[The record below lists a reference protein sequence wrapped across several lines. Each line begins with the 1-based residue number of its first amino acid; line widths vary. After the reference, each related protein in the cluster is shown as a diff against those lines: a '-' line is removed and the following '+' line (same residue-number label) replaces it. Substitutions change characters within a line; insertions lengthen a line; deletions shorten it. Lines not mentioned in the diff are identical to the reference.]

1 MQDPFFDYIPAGTE
15 EKWANWFFHWKHLQ
29 KRSGFIGNV
38 ISESQRLLD
47 MLPDFFRRHYPGPVV
62 EGVFLEGVN
71 FKEFFERNPG
81 ALVVLNI
88 PYLDPATEAEQI
100 GAYAFFLQFTR
111 NWLTANGCRFV
122 LTTHPDTF
130 VAIMHQASD
139 YFSVASNMIQLVDLK
154 ALIERAQVPLPE
166 PVVPQAKLDAL
177 AQAQADVQASA
188 KEDKG
193 YHLFHR
199 LRELKCLADLA
210 RWSEVLDKANALMME
225 AEAHGDPSIVEDTMG
240 WQATA
245 HLRLHQHHTAL
256 RIANALLTNPEID
269 ASSAVYWEALSVKA
283 EVLYENGELIEAKT
297 LLEQLVAHWRR
308 RNEEKLAKTLISQG
322 NLKATLGALD
332 EAKASYEEAEAIGD
346 LRSYGSIRVLARTG
360 KALIQLGKGEPIEAF
375 KRLREAERIAREI
388 GDAERLIAVLQR
400 EIGMLA
406 AWGKVEESKALLSE
420 VLVRLSEI
428 SDIKIRAVATLQVA
442 LALERE
448 GKRDQAIEALL
459 QAREV
464 FHQIHDQENEGEVL
478 QVLALLWA
486 KNGANNAA
494 LRGVD
499 AAIQCSQA
507 AGNEVAYAQSISL
520 KSQVLLELKS
530 PAQAV
535 KCSEEALEILRRVG
549 DKIRLMHALCDHARC
564 LGLTNRIEEALLHV
578 EEALEVAQASGIP
591 MDIARASIIKAAIL
605 AGAGRIAEANHWDE
619 KAISIYRQLGDIEKL
634 TTFRS
639 SQAQF
644 LWQIKHHQ
652 AAIEILRTAIQEV
665 SAYPG
670 YQKQLDAQLQ
680 EYLATTA
687 HDTSAE
693 NTDPPSPPG
702 ATA

>member
-38 ISESQRLLD
+38 ISESQRLLN

-62 EGVFLEGVN
+62 EGVFVEGVN

-111 NWLTANGCRFV
+111 NWLTANGCRFI

-166 PVVPQAKLDAL
+166 PVMPQAKLDAL

-210 RWSEVLDKANALMME
+210 RWSEVLDKANALMTE

-240 WQATA
+240 WQAMA

-297 LLEQLVAHWRR
+297 LLEQLVAHWHR
-308 RNEEKLAKTLISQG
+308 RNEEKLARALLNFG
-322 NLKATLGALD
+322 NLKTKLGELEDAKRAYQ
-332 EAKASYEEAEAIGD
+332 EAIEIGERGNLPEMQVRGNIGEASVLISSGDLITAYKVLTKVEKVARGVGEVDLLIKVLFQQMRVLSAWGRMQEEEAMMKEIL
-346 LRSYGSIRVLARTG
+346 LRG
-360 KALIQLGKGEPIEAF
+360 GES
-375 KRLREAERIAREI
+375 LNERI
-388 GDAERLIAVLQR
+388 
-400 EIGMLA
+400 
-406 AWGKVEESKALLSE
+406 
-420 VLVRLSEI
+420 
-428 SDIKIRAVATLQVA
+428 RAICYFQIVPY
-442 LALERE
+442 LERHGE
-448 GKRDQAIEALL
+448 RKLAIEKLVEARNAFQKLHDQDNEIEALL
-459 QAREV
+459 W
-464 FHQIHDQENEGEVL
+464 
-478 QVLALLWA
+478 LALLWG
-486 KNGANNAA
+486 KESANSAA
-494 LRGVD
+494 LRAVD
-499 AAIQCSQA
+499 EAIFASKSI
-507 AGNEVAYAQSISL
+507 GDIELYAKCLSL
-520 KSQVLLELKS
+520 KSQVLIELKQF
-530 PAQAV
+530 PQALS
-535 KCSEEALEILRRVG
+535 CSEEALRILRNCG
-549 DKIRLMHALCDHARC
+549 MQFRLLQTLNDHARS
-564 LGLTNRIEEALLHV
+564 LGVSKRV
-578 EEALEVAQASGIP
+578 EEALAISNEALALAQTIGVP
-591 MDIARASIIKAAIL
+591 LEIARASMVKAAIL
-605 AGAGRIAEANHWDE
+605 ANAGRIDEARYLDE
-619 KAISIYRQLGDIEKL
+619 NAVSIYKHLGDFQKL
-634 TTFRS
+634 TASRK
-639 SQAQF
+639 SQANL
-644 LWQIKHHQ
+644 LWRTHHRQ
-652 AAIEILRTAIQEV
+652 AAIDILRTATQEV
-665 SAYPG
+665 KAYPG
-670 YQKQLDAQLQ
+670 YQQQLDAQLQ

-693 NTDPPSPPG
+693 NTDPPAPPG
-702 ATA
+702 APA